1 MLLCLGHHARSS
13 DLYCWGMKFVWSLSG
28 RLEMEI
34 CPTEPRR
41 FIVSSNMQKGARR
54 KPELAWSGQLIAR
67 RPRVLKS
74 GGRFASVLLEVPSEQ
89 TWVGRLPV
97 APPAF
102 PRGPGITLVP
112 PLDTRTVAGCCKSRK
127 HSAEDLTTLLTL
139 LSSSGANR
147 DLSSFCPEFI
157 LGHFSPS
164 TKRQSSGGTA
174 DVTAIRES
182 LDNSFPQVA
191 WEFEGGSQFG
201 WGSAIS
207 EDCHQDKG
215 SPRREGVPPVCGPF
229 SCRVLRPGM

>member
-1 MLLCLGHHARSS
+1 M
-13 DLYCWGMKFVWSLSG
+13 WSLSG
-28 RLEMEI
+28 RLEIEI

-54 KPELAWSGQLIAR
+54 KPELAWSGQLTARGSPR

-89 TWVGRLPV
+89 TWVGCLPV

-102 PRGPGITLVP
+102 PRGSRITLVP
-112 PLDTRTVAGCCKSRK
+112 ALDPRTVAGCCKSRK
-127 HSAEDLTTLLTL
+127 HSAEYLTTLLTL

-157 LGHFSPS
+157 LDRFSPS

-174 DVTAIRES
+174 DEKAIREC

-207 EDCHQDKG
+207 EDCRQDKG

-229 SCRVLRPGM
+229 SCRALCPGM

>member
-1 MLLCLGHHARSS
+1 M
-13 DLYCWGMKFVWSLSG
+13 WSLSG
-28 RLEMEI
+28 RLEIEI

-41 FIVSSNMQKGARR
+41 FIVSSNTQKGARR
-54 KPELAWSGQLIAR
+54 KPELAWSGQLIARGSPR

-127 HSAEDLTTLLTL
+127 HSAGDLTTLLTL

-164 TKRQSSGGTA
+164 TKRQASGGTA
-174 DVTAIRES
+174 DEKAVRVWTTVFPKWPGNLKVEAS
-182 LDNSFPQVA
+182 LDGA
-191 WEFEGGSQFG
+191 LL
-201 WGSAIS
+201 
-207 EDCHQDKG
+207 
-215 SPRREGVPPVCGPF
+215 
-229 SCRVLRPGM
+229 VLRTVVRTKGHPGEKEFLQCVGLSAAASFALECKTLLE